1 MKRREIFAKKS
12 VYFLCL
18 LVNKKNLIWILIL
31 IMDSPHG
38 SVSNICSMGFEIM
51 KSFYNVRTLLVFSA
65 FLENSFPFF
74 SAKVSFTVEILW
86 TRAVRQFNSVA
97 ADNYNSTSMNL
108 YHVKCTYKLCVL
120 PLINQWH
127 QIMMSWWACACGQ
140 SGLLFLCAATLYIL
154 TLQGDSR

>member
-12 VYFLCL
+12 VLSM

-31 IMDSPHG
+31 IMDSPHD

-97 ADNYNSTSMNL
+97 ADNYN
-108 YHVKCTYKLCVL
+108 
-120 PLINQWH
+120 
-127 QIMMSWWACACGQ
+127 
-140 SGLLFLCAATLYIL
+140 
-154 TLQGDSR
+154 

>member
-1 MKRREIFAKKS
+1 MTSEAKGD
-12 VYFLCL
+12 FC
-18 LVNKKNLIWILIL
+18 KKNISTTVSVGEEKKLIWILIL

-97 ADNYNSTSMNL
+97 ADNYN
-108 YHVKCTYKLCVL
+108 
-120 PLINQWH
+120 
-127 QIMMSWWACACGQ
+127 
-140 SGLLFLCAATLYIL
+140 
-154 TLQGDSR
+154 